1 MLSVMQMNASEQ
13 AVADLPPHGGDLADA
28 ERRFGP
34 PPAEGWLDLSTGLN
48 PHPYPV
54 PPLPAE
60 CWARLPRRDDALRGA
75 AARYYGLADQADCV
89 VCAAGSQPVLQALPH
104 VLPPGPVAV
113 VGPTYGELSAVW
125 QHAGRPV
132 EIVPSPEDAERTG
145 AAVVVLANPNNP
157 DGREHA
163 PELLAGLAER
173 LHRRSAGCLIV
184 DEAFADIRPELS
196 AAAHVASGL
205 PGLLVLRSFGKFFGL
220 AGLRLGF
227 ALAAPPLAAS
237 LRRALGP
244 WPVGGPA
251 LRIGEAALLDD
262 RWIAAARGMLA
273 ADRSALDAVLAGAG
287 LRLIGGCD
295 LFRLVRTPH
304 PAALHAHL
312 GRHGILVRIFA
323 DRPDLVRIGLP
334 GSNERLDRLATALA
348 TFGT

>member
-1 MLSVMQMNASEQ
+1 MPTTAL
-13 AVADLPPHGGDLADA
+13 DLPDDLPAHGGDLADA
-28 ERRFGP
+28 ARRFGP
-34 PPAEGWLDLSTGLN
+34 PPAAGWLDLSTGLN
-48 PHPYPV
+48 PRPYPV

-60 CWARLPRRDDALRGA
+60 CWARLPGRDDALRAA
-75 AARYYGLADQADCV
+75 AARYYGVAGQKECV
-89 VCAAGSQPVLQALPH
+89 VCAAGSQPILQALPH
-104 VLPPGPVAV
+104 VLPPAPVAV

-125 QHAGRPV
+125 WNAGRQV
-132 EIVPSPEDAERTG
+132 EIVPSLEDAERAG
-145 AAVVVLANPNNP
+145 AAIVVLANPNNP

-163 PELLAGLAER
+163 PERLADLAER
-173 LHRRSAGCLIV
+173 LHQQGGGCLIV

-196 AAAHVASGL
+196 VAPRVATGL

-262 RWIAAARGMLA
+262 RWVAAARDRLA
-273 ADRSALDAVLAGAG
+273 ADRGALDLVLAGAG
-287 LRLIGGCD
+287 LTPIGGCD

-304 PAALHAHL
+304 AAALHAHL

-334 GSNERLDRLATALA
+334 GSGERLSRLAEALA
-348 TFGT
+348 AFSAR